1 MLLWSLIWKK
11 THTSL
16 GIKHEGWRRVSRT
29 LEWGAG
35 AIWWYFGIWNEFDNM
50 GALKTLY
57 KLMPSFLEL
66 PYLFFYKCLDKN
78 QSYTFCWFINS
89 NYFFSLMGGS
99 KNKSPAQKE
108 KKQKKGGAED
118 KKTDKSHKEKR
129 VVHDTVNINES
140 KAANYIKNSKVI
152 TIHGLARETNVKI
165 SIANTYIKKSVQDGI
180 LKRTSGF
187 SGHRIYQPVSK

>member
-1 MLLWSLIWKK
+1 
-11 THTSL
+11 
-16 GIKHEGWRRVSRT
+16 
-29 LEWGAG
+29 
-35 AIWWYFGIWNEFDNM
+35 
-50 GALKTLY
+50 
-57 KLMPSFLEL
+57 
-66 PYLFFYKCLDKN
+66 
-78 QSYTFCWFINS
+78 
-89 NYFFSLMGGS
+89 MGGS

-129 VVHDTVNINES
+129 VVHDTVNIDES
-140 KAANYIKNSKVI
+140 KATKYIKNSKVI